1 VARDR
6 YLEHLKSVPLF
17 AGCTKKQLQ
26 HVAAITTELRIPSG
40 TTLMTEGTM
49 AHEFIVIMSGT
60 AVVRRN
66 GRKLAELG
74 PGDFIGELAL
84 IMHRPRTATVVA
96 TSDMDVLVVD
106 GRSFGP
112 LLDEVPGLARQLL
125 TTVAERL
132 SDNAAAN
139 QLLH

>member
-1 VARDR
+1 MARDR

-26 HVAAITTELRIPSG
+26 HVAAITTELQIPSG
-40 TTLMTEGTM
+40 TTLMTEGTT
-49 AHEFIVIMSGT
+49 AHEFIVIVSGT

-66 GRKLAELG
+66 GRKVAELG
-74 PGDFIGELAL
+74 PGDVIGELAL

-96 TSDMDVLVVD
+96 SSDMDVLVVD
-106 GRSFGP
+106 GRSFDP

-125 TTVAERL
+125 KTVAERL
-132 SDNAAAN
+132 SDNAAAS